1 MPYNYLGT
9 TIEPDSLTFKDV
21 LYAYSNGY
29 FPLGD
34 DDGLVS
40 WFNYT
45 PRAILPL
52 NKNQLNI
59 SRSLKQVVHKQIFQI
74 EVDKDF
80 YSVIKNCS
88 QLHGDT
94 WITNE
99 IVKLYLELYNKGYAH
114 SVEAYFEGKLVGGLY
129 GVAFRSAF
137 FGESMFHIKNNASK
151 VCVLKLYD
159 ILTKNKFNLFDIQM
173 KTPVF
178 ESFGCIEV
186 SNEIY
191 SCLLKKAL
199 KENSTFTY

>member
-74 EVDKDF
+74 EVDNDF

-99 IVKLYLELYNKGYAH
+99 IVKLYLELYNKGFAH

-137 FGESMFHIKNNASK
+137 FGESMFRIKNNASK

-186 SNEIY
+186 SNENY